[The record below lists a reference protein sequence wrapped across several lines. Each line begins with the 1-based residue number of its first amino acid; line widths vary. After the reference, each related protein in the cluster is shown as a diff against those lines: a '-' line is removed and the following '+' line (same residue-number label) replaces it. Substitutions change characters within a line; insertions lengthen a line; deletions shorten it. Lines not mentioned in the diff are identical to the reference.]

1 MPASTRT
8 FASILE
14 RSDLLSPQQ
23 LEAAVR
29 IAARP
34 LGDRAVAQQLVQKGL
49 LTPFQAEEIL
59 AGRYRRLRINDYV
72 LTGVIGVGGMGSVFR
87 ALDRAQDRQVAL
99 KVLSERFKHDTG
111 MQARLRLEAKAG
123 MRLDHPNLLKVFDH
137 GQTDDV
143 FGEVDYLVMEL
154 FEGIAL
160 HELVGF
166 YGPLPPAM
174 ACDLICQ
181 AAAGLEA
188 MHQVGMVHR
197 DVKPEN
203 LLVDCSGEVKIID
216 YGLAIAHEMSFDD
229 EFSLAMIFGHDCPG
243 TADYMAPEQF
253 TDGLSADARA
263 DIYALGCTLFGALC
277 ACRPFRASTR
287 TAFRRAHQESPRPN
301 VAEHAES
308 IPPELNAIVL
318 RMMAVDREQRFDSM
332 QQVVDA
338 LKPFAKRKPIEF
350 DFEKLT
356 KKRITIARKK
366 EERRRTGAGGG
377 GSGARSSSATR
388 STAST
393 TQANRPTELPR
404 IASMSASADSSPV
417 VLGDRPSAPFQPD
430 TAAQQ
435 ADRLVQTLRVGDAA
449 AKAQNAR
456 LVFTDGRRV
465 LLHKAV
471 CEIGRSTSCE
481 VCLDVAD
488 LSSQHCRIWFDGRT
502 WMLADLDSKNGTL
515 LNGEPVKS
523 VMLAPNDVVQLGGV
537 TTFRFERDAPESSS
551 SAGWLIAAVVA
562 VLGIAGAAW
571 WLLQ

>member
-8 FASILE
+8 FANILQ
-14 RSDLLSPQQ
+14 RSGLLSPQQ
-23 LEAAVR
+23 LEEAAR

-34 LGDRAVAQQLVQKGL
+34 LGDRAIAQQLVQRGL

-59 AGRYRRLRINDYV
+59 AGRYRRLRIANYV
-72 LTGVIGVGGMGSVFR
+72 LTGLIGVGGMGSVLR
-87 ALDRAQDRQVAL
+87 ARDRERNRDVAL
-99 KVLSERFKHDTG
+99 KILSERYKHDSG

-123 MRLDHPNLLKVFDH
+123 MRLDHPNLLKVFDQ

-166 YGPLPPAM
+166 YGPLPSSM
-174 ACDLICQ
+174 ACDLISQ

-203 LLVDCSGEVKIID
+203 LLIDRNGQVKIID

-277 ACRPFRASTR
+277 ACRPFRAGSR

-301 VAEHAES
+301 VADHAES
-308 IPPELNAIVL
+308 IPPELNAIV
-318 RMMAVDREQRFDSM
+318 RKMMAVDREQRFDSM
-332 QQVVDA
+332 QEVVEA
-338 LKPFAKRKPIEF
+338 LKPFGKRKPIDF

-356 KKRITIARKK
+356 KKRISIARKK
-366 EERRRTGAGGG
+366 E
-377 GSGARSSSATR
+377 
-388 STAST
+388 
-393 TQANRPTELPR
+393 
-404 IASMSASADSSPV
+404 
-417 VLGDRPSAPFQPD
+417 
-430 TAAQQ
+430 
-435 ADRLVQTLRVGDAA
+435 
-449 AKAQNAR
+449 
-456 LVFTDGRRV
+456 
-465 LLHKAV
+465 
-471 CEIGRSTSCE
+471 
-481 VCLDVAD
+481 
-488 LSSQHCRIWFDGRT
+488 
-502 WMLADLDSKNGTL
+502 
-515 LNGEPVKS
+515 
-523 VMLAPNDVVQLGGV
+523 
-537 TTFRFERDAPESSS
+537 
-551 SAGWLIAAVVA
+551 
-562 VLGIAGAAW
+562 
-571 WLLQ
+571 